1 MNMKPMVFAVV
12 GCGLIGCKRIASL
25 PPGSTLKYVFD
36 IVPANAERA
45 AQLVDYPVTIASKL
59 EVIMVDQSVDVILI
73 ATSHHELASIAL
85 RAVQSGHHVLVEKPG
100 AMSRSDIE
108 QLRLM
113 ANEVDVVVHVGYN
126 HRFHPSLLEAKKII
140 DSNRFG
146 KLLWM
151 RGRYGHGGRPGYEKE
166 WRANRSISGGGELV
180 DQGSHLIDI
189 CRHLCGDMELVF
201 SKTQNSFWNTDVEDN
216 VFFALQPATGG
227 FAWMHASWTEWKNMF
242 SLEITLETAKID
254 ISGLGGSYG
263 VETLTLYE
271 MQPEMGPPPS
281 TTRTWNESDS
291 SWNLELD
298 DLVSHINNSHYAPI
312 GTTLDGAVA
321 VWDII
326 EKAYR
331 A

>member
-1 MNMKPMVFAVV
+1 MVFAVV

-45 AQLVDYPVTIASKL
+45 AQLVDYPVTIASNL
-59 EVIMVDQSVDVILI
+59 EAIMVDQSVDVVLI

-242 SLEITLETAKID
+242 SLEIALETAKID

-281 TTRTWNESDS
+281 TTRTWNESDA
-291 SWNLELD
+291 SWNLELE
-298 DLVSHINNSHYAPI
+298 DLVSHINNSHYAPT

>member
-1 MNMKPMVFAVV
+1 MNMKPKVFAVV

-25 PPGSTLKYVFD
+25 PSGSTLKYVFD
-36 IVPANAERA
+36 IVPANAQKA
-45 AQLVDYPVTIASKL
+45 AQLVDYPVTIAPNL
-59 EVIMVDQSVDVILI
+59 EAIMVDQSVDIVLI

-85 RAVQSGHHVLVEKPG
+85 CAVQSGHHVLVEKPG
-100 AMSRSDIE
+100 AMSRNDIE
-108 QLRLM
+108 QLRLI

-140 DSNRFG
+140 ESNRFG

-189 CRHLCGDMELVF
+189 CRHLCGDMEHVF

-216 VFFALQPATGG
+216 VFFALQPTTGG
-227 FAWMHASWTEWKNMF
+227 FAWMHASWTEWKNLF
-242 SLEITLETAKID
+242 SFEITLERAKID

-281 TTRTWNESDS
+281 TTRTWDESDA
-291 SWNLELD
+291 SWNLELE
-298 DLVSHINNSHYAPI
+298 DLVSHINNPHYTPT

>member
-45 AQLVDYPVTIASKL
+45 AQLVDYPVTIASNL
-59 EVIMVDQSVDVILI
+59 EAIMVDQSVDVVLI

-242 SLEITLETAKID
+242 SLEIALETAKID

-281 TTRTWNESDS
+281 TTRTWNESDA
-291 SWNLELD
+291 SWNLELE
-298 DLVSHINNSHYAPI
+298 DLVSHINNSHYAPT

>member
-25 PPGSTLKYVFD
+25 PPESTLKYVFD

-108 QLRLM
+108 QLRLI

-227 FAWMHASWTEWKNMF
+227 FAWMHASGTEWKNMF

-281 TTRTWNESDS
+281 TTRTWNESDA
-291 SWNLELD
+291 SWNLELE
-298 DLVSHINNSHYAPI
+298 DLVSHINNSHYAPT

>member
-1 MNMKPMVFAVV
+1 
-12 GCGLIGCKRIASL
+12 
-25 PPGSTLKYVFD
+25 
-36 IVPANAERA
+36 
-45 AQLVDYPVTIASKL
+45 VDYPVTIASKL

-281 TTRTWNESDS
+281 TTRTWNESDA
-291 SWNLELD
+291 SWNLELE
-298 DLVSHINNSHYAPI
+298 DLVSHINNSHYAPT